1 MKNYCLAFII
11 FFTFFTC
18 LNAQTQL
25 GADIYGDASGDSFG
39 KYVSISNSGDVIA
52 ISGMYNDNNGNNSG
66 HVKIYKNIS
75 GTWTQIGD
83 DIEGVNTSDQ
93 SGASIS
99 LSNDGNIVAISAPW
113 YNGIRTDTGHVRI
126 FENISG
132 TWTQIGSDIEGSQL
146 YEKIGTCVRLSG
158 DGSII
163 AIGVTGNSQNNSGH
177 VSIYKNIS
185 GTWTQIGN
193 DIEGENIGDYFGA
206 SVSLSDA
213 GNIVAIGSTYNS
225 DNGTRFGHVRIY
237 ENISNVW
244 TQVGNDINGISN
256 ISFSKSI
263 SLSIDGNIVAIGA
276 TGYDNRKGLVQ
287 IYQNVAG
294 NWTQVGGNIIGK
306 STYSSSGDS
315 VSLSDDGTVVAIG
328 APESSSD
335 RGYARLYKNM
345 SGSWVQFGNDITGL
359 ISYDRL
365 GTSVG
370 LSGAGNIVAIGADQI
385 FSGDS
390 KGFCSVYDFSSELA
404 LLEVKDD
411 IQGNVNGVNVTAA
424 QLNSIIG
431 VSGAIEDVN
440 YSLALADATFANP
453 NNPTAIEV
461 QAVVDSVNSTLSI
474 EENKGNYF
482 KVYPNPVKD
491 ILNIELNNGLVLKEV
506 NIYNSLGQ
514 FMTVSSK
521 LKIITSKFSKGI
533 YFLEV
538 ETNEGSSTK
547 TIVVE

>member
-1 MKNYCLAFII
+1 MKNYYLAFII

-18 LNAQTQL
+18 LNAQIQL
-25 GADIYGDASGDSFG
+25 GADIYGDGSGDSFG

-75 GTWTQIGD
+75 GVWTQIGD
-83 DIEGVNTSDQ
+83 DIDGKNEGDQ

-99 LSNDGNIVAISAPW
+99 LSNNGNIVAISAPW
-113 YNGIRTDTGHVRI
+113 YNGVRTDTGHVRI

-132 TWTQIGSDIEGSQL
+132 MWTQIGNDIEGSQL
-146 YEKIGTCVRLSG
+146 YERIGTCVRLSG
-158 DGSII
+158 DGSVI
-163 AIGVTGNSQNNSGH
+163 AIGVRGMGSPGY

-193 DIEGENIGDYFGA
+193 NIEGENTGDESGA
-206 SVSLSDA
+206 SLSLSDD
-213 GNIVAIGSTYNS
+213 GNIVAIGSTENS
-225 DNGTRFGHVRIY
+225 GNGTRSGHVRIF
-237 ENISNVW
+237 ENISGTW
-244 TQVGNDINGISN
+244 IQIGNDIDGISYT
-256 ISFSKSI
+256 SFSKSI
-263 SLSIDGNIVAIGA
+263 SLSDSGNIVAIGA

-287 IYQNVAG
+287 IYQNIAG
-294 NWTQVGGNIIGK
+294 SWTQVGGNIIGK

-315 VSLSDDGTVVAIG
+315 VSISDDGTVVAIG

-335 RGYARLYKNM
+335 RGYLRLYKNM
-345 SGSWVQFGNDITGL
+345 SGSWVQVGNDITGGN
-359 ISYDRL
+359 SYDRL
-365 GTSVG
+365 GTSVS
-370 LSGAGNIVAIGADQI
+370 LSGEGNIVAIGADQI

-390 KGFCSVYDFSSELA
+390 KGFSRVYDFASELA
-404 LLEVKDD
+404 LLEVIDD
-411 IQGNVNGVNVTAA
+411 IEGNSNGVNVTAT

-440 YSLALADATFANP
+440 YSLALANATFTDS
-453 NNPTAIEV
+453 NNPTAIEI
-461 QAVVDSVNSTLSI
+461 QIVVDSVNSSLSI
-474 EENKGNYF
+474 EKDEKKYF

-538 ETNEGSSTK
+538 KTNKGVSTK
-547 TIVVE
+547 TIIVK